1 MSVASMNGLPAAEHS
16 LDRIVS
22 SETIPF
28 LFFFEFFFVV
38 LQVTSFRAATKRLAQ
53 VKRGVNNAARAK

>member
-38 LQVTSFRAATKRLAQ
+38 LQVTSFRAATKRLSAS
-53 VKRGVNNAARAK
+53 